1 MSKHCIAGI
10 FVLSVTIPGAAFAGP
25 DHVNTAIAPVPDNIQ
40 AEARWS
46 RAERDRANEILARD
60 LIAAKRSGRR
70 ERVDAESL
78 DRVNSPSRPK
88 R

>member
-25 DHVNTAIAPVPDNIQ
+25 DRVKTAIAPAPDNIK

-46 RAERDRANEILARD
+46 RAERDRTNEVLARD
-60 LIAAKRSGRR
+60 LLAAKRSGRR
-70 ERVDAESL
+70 EQNGASSPNTVT
-78 DRVNSPSRPK
+78 SPSRPK
-88 R
+88 